1 MIKTA
6 LFGTPRCQNGTEW
19 HLFSITGPSCFFFQS
34 STETVQGPH
43 PLSNDHPLKTAA
55 APFRQLIFGSGYSRC
70 HAVIYHSDY
79 GNANQFWKNS
89 ALSCFQPD
97 AGVSFPDKRCRMT
110 DFSIQKW
117 TNDPGFRTPTI
128 RTFELK
134 CPCPVQGNPI
144 LYTPFRRVPA
154 SPCWRGTQDRGEK
167 HQAIIAAAFFPYR
180 RFWQITEYRQK
191 RFPGFPD

>member
-1 MIKTA
+1 MA
-6 LFGTPRCQNGTEW
+6 P
-19 HLFSITGPSCFFFQS
+19 FSITGPPCIFSQS
-34 STETVQGPH
+34 STETVQGHH

-110 DFSIQKW
+110 DFSNQKW
-117 TNDPGFRTPTI
+117 TNNLIMIKPITI
-128 RTFELK
+128 KDLHQSVRGVLRNVLGRSSVYA
-134 CPCPVQGNPI
+134 CPVG
-144 LYTPFRRVPA
+144 
-154 SPCWRGTQDRGEK
+154 DR
-167 HQAIIAAAFFPYR
+167 
-180 RFWQITEYRQK
+180 
-191 RFPGFPD
+191 

>member
-6 LFGTPRCQNGTEW
+6 LFGTSRCQNGTEW
-19 HLFSITGPSCFFFQS
+19 HLFSITGPSCIFSQS
-34 STETVQGPH
+34 STETVQGHH

-117 TNDPGFRTPTI
+117 TNDPCFRTPLSGHLSSNVRVRFKEI
-128 RTFELK
+128 RFYIPRFGVRPPPPAGGRPKTGAKNTKPSSPPRF
-134 CPCPVQGNPI
+134 
-144 LYTPFRRVPA
+144 FRI
-154 SPCWRGTQDRGEK
+154 G
-167 HQAIIAAAFFPYR
+167 
-180 RFWQITEYRQK
+180 
-191 RFPGFPD
+191 GFGK